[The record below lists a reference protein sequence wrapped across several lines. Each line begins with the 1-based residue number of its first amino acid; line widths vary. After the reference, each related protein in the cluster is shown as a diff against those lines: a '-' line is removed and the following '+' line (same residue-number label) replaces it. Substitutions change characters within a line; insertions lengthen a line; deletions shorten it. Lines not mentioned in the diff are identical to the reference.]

1 MIQSFCFSYLRM
13 LYTVRLLTVLS
24 TIIAEILL

>member
-13 LYTVRLLTVLS
+13 RYTVRLLTVLS
-24 TIIAEILL
+24 TIAEILL

>member
-24 TIIAEILL
+24 TIAEILL